1 MKPTSSWPIRLIAVS
16 LAFVVLG
23 VVSAE
28 SQIQV
33 KASSPTSAAQGTI
46 NLDVTLTGSGF
57 KNGAHAQ
64 WFVTGTTDPGG
75 VTVNSTTFVSSS
87 QLTANITVSSTATI
101 SGYDIQVKNSDGRTG
116 KGTDLFAVIQSGNSS
131 TISSCSF
138 NVTSILYDSDANNV
152 AYQYQSD
159 GLGPYT
165 TVNKGNNSVSSIIQ
179 KSCSW
184 DLDTTGST
192 TRGIILTLAYPD
204 SSGQPP
210 PFVGTQEVHGVFH
223 TQCFNNPANNNVNFG
238 TMTSVGQT
246 LACPM
251 HFIFTYNGV
260 TYNLALAPPTWP
272 GTSYMQVTCTGAS
285 GGSCNQWTVQPDPN
299 TSFVNP
305 GTNQL
310 SGIAELFV
318 PSSSGSGTGTPLGEF
333 YVSFSFLIHK

>member
-1 MKPTSSWPIRLIAVS
+1 VS

-75 VTVNSTTFVSSS
+75 VTVNSTTFVSST